1 MCKSYVSVSIVCRV
15 LDLHTGNYTTLESS
29 SINHFAGFQNKSTTT
44 TMRFTVHYTKCGW
57 RKQSKRSGLNPEKG
71 FFSTT
76 LLTRVARGFTA
87 VVQPVDK
94 WSRLPPSVQ
103 LNFRPRAMR
112 KGWTSAE
119 NEEPRIN

>member
-1 MCKSYVSVSIVCRV
+1 MR
-15 LDLHTGNYTTLESS
+15 LEKTEQEKW
-29 SINHFAGFQNKSTTT
+29 FE
-44 TMRFTVHYTKCGW
+44 
-57 RKQSKRSGLNPEKG
+57 SGKG

-103 LNFRPRAMR
+103 LNACPKAMR
-112 KGWTSAE
+112 KGRTSAE